1 MDPVNAMTMNAL
13 FWNLVSGWKNPQTS
27 VISCLLVWTANPHSL
42 CIDDASPHSS
52 TSSLQPLNPV
62 MSHNN
67 NDNNGELHAGVCA
80 AEDIEPNRF
89 TRANILLLCY
99 YAEDYGQ
106 PTSHFHLLLV
116 VFGFSFYCLFVYSV
130 QVLCGNRLS
139 SFWLISSATYRPGIW
154 TTACWVVYSGSF
166 GCKYSW
172 NDAMEDRGKKIVLVR
187 VDMA

>member
-1 MDPVNAMTMNAL
+1 MCKRTCFASFWPIVHMDPVNAMTINAL
-13 FWNLVSGWKNPQTS
+13 FWNLVSGWKNPKTS

-42 CIDDASPHSS
+42 CIDDASLHSS

-67 NDNNGELHAGVCA
+67 NDNNGELHAGVRA

-139 SFWLISSATYRPGIW
+139 SF
-154 TTACWVVYSGSF
+154 
-166 GCKYSW
+166 
-172 NDAMEDRGKKIVLVR
+172 LVNFKR
-187 VDMA
+187 HL